1 MKILVLSTEYPNPL
15 TKFDT
20 PVVHYYVRQWLI
32 MGVDVKV
39 IHLRSKF
46 PLIYYLFARLAL
58 PVVKRIVKTD
68 FVPTV
73 FANRILRFKHEMV
86 DVVSLPLKK
95 YFPHTN
101 FKERVVLK
109 AVGQIKHECE
119 RNDFIPDFILGHF
132 VSPQLQIIPVLKR
145 VMGVENASLVLH
157 EPLDSI
163 LAMYQNNAQKL
174 FNSIDYIG
182 FRFPEMQRVFENK
195 IAIAGKAFICP
206 SGVPSKYILEE
217 NFKVR
222 KEVSVKICFVGM
234 LIPLKNVDVLINAV
248 SNKPFRKPFE
258 LFIAGE
264 GLSQESLVTQ
274 VNDLG
279 ISDSV
284 KFLGRMSRE
293 DVQKLM
299 HSCELF
305 VMVSKP
311 EAFGLVYLEAMAKGC
326 LVVGSKGQGIDGVI
340 VHGVNGFLC
349 EPGNVK
355 ELFEL
360 LGYIDRLDAKKRDE
374 IVQNALR
381 TARDYSDEKVAQ
393 KYLKNLGINYA

>member
-1 MKILVLSTEYPNPL
+1 MQHITPDSH
-15 TKFDT
+15 FDCT
-20 PVVHYYVRQWLI
+20 Y
-32 MGVDVKV
+32 
-39 IHLRSKF
+39 
-46 PLIYYLFARLAL
+46 
-58 PVVKRIVKTD
+58 
-68 FVPTV
+68 
-73 FANRILRFKHEMV
+73 
-86 DVVSLPLKK
+86 
-95 YFPHTN
+95 
-101 FKERVVLK
+101 
-109 AVGQIKHECE
+109 
-119 RNDFIPDFILGHF
+119 
-132 VSPQLQIIPVLKR
+132 
-145 VMGVENASLVLH
+145 
-157 EPLDSI
+157 
-163 LAMYQNNAQKL
+163 NAQKL